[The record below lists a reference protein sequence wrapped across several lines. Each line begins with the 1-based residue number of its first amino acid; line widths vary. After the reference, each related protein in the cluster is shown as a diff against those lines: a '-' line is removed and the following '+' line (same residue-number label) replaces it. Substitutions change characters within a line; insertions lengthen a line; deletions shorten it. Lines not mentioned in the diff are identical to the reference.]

1 MHERNGVERKPIMF
15 SKGLITKTTP
25 AILESKQLG
34 WRMGKG
40 TGDVIALAECL
51 RGIDDIVC
59 SIASYKPGMVAH
71 LSNPS
76 TQEVGVGGADIKEWT
91 FSLKMVANS

>member
-1 MHERNGVERKPIMF
+1 MNNLQTIISR
-15 SKGLITKTTP
+15 KGLITKTTS

-40 TGDVIALAECL
+40 TGEVIALAECL

-59 SIASYKPGMVAH
+59 SIASYKPGTVAQ
-71 LSNPS
+71 
-76 TQEVGVGGADIKEWT
+76 T
-91 FSLKMVANS
+91 